1 MQDDCR
7 LLVIQRGG
15 IMRHIP
21 VDQAVDLGG
30 VCRIIGEDTQL
41 GLRGDQYPL
50 FVVLSTASEPL
61 VLSLGK
67 TALLPIIS
75 AW

>member
-1 MQDDCR
+1 
-7 LLVIQRGG
+7 
-15 IMRHIP
+15 MRHIP

-30 VCRIIGEDTQL
+30 VCRIIGVDGKL
-41 GLRGDQYPL
+41 GLRGDQNTL
-50 FVVLSTASEPL
+50 FVVFSAVSEAL